1 MKTISLEHARDTLI
15 GMARGEVSEPSVVTV
30 DGRPVAAL
38 VPLDDF
44 DLENLALMQNADF
57 RRLLEESSR
66 QRREKGGISHKEIR
80 RRFGL
85 T

>member
-1 MKTISLEHARDTLI
+1 MKTISLEHATDVLNE
-15 GMARGEVSEPSVVTV
+15 MARGEVSEPSVVTV
-30 DGRPVAAL
+30 DGRPIAAL

-44 DLENLALMQNADF
+44 DLENLSLMQNADF

-66 QRREKGGISHKEIR
+66 QMRETGGIPHEEIR

-85 T
+85 A